1 MEYVKAPR
9 APQRAVRQPDRQA
22 PQRGGTGRGRRRRRA
37 SRLLLLI
44 GLLLA
49 AAAAAVAAYVLLF
62 AERERTVS
70 MTATPLTAG
79 VTRLNTGSGLLYQTE
94 GHIHYYDWN
103 DQGRNY
109 TEGTATED
117 IRMSGS
123 TFLSVVYTPTM
134 LQIVGQEQPVA
145 FTGEVLS
152 VECGREH
159 IAVLRRDSEGGESI
173 LVLSA
178 TGEQVD
184 QLLPDDQ
191 YIVDFGF
198 YTTTGEMLW
207 MQTISSASGTPTTRI
222 TTYDLQRRT
231 GVGVMQ
237 VQDQLID
244 GLYFTENSVFAAGT
258 SQIIRYTH
266 DGNKEIYRE
275 MVYGYRVLDFSAASG
290 TPTFLLAP
298 RDGDMYAVKLL
309 TLSEGDTPEAVET
322 HLQLPSEGV
331 AGYIMNGALVVV
343 AREKLYTYSLRGS
356 LSSTATLELPVDEAE
371 KLSDTMLLLLSGGA
385 YYTAKVR

>member
-1 MEYVKAPR
+1 MEYVRAPR

-275 MVYGYRVLDFSAASG
+275 MVYGYRVLG
-290 TPTFLLAP
+290 RGLAIRTIVCTVSYSLFYSLIP
-298 RDGDMYAVKLL
+298 APAQPLVGDMLTGCLLGGVVIGLGCGIVLTCGASCGGTDVLGLYFSKRGARFTIGKLNI
-309 TLSEGDTPEAVET
+309 V
-322 HLQLPSEGV
+322 
-331 AGYIMNGALVVV
+331 
-343 AREKLYTYSLRGS
+343 
-356 LSSTATLELPVDEAE
+356 
-371 KLSDTMLLLLSGGA
+371 
-385 YYTAKVR
+385 

>member
-1 MEYVKAPR
+1 M
-9 APQRAVRQPDRQA
+9 
-22 PQRGGTGRGRRRRRA
+22 
-37 SRLLLLI
+37 LLLI
-44 GLLLA
+44 
-49 AAAAAVAAYVLLF
+49 VAALVVYLLF
-62 AERERTVS
+62 FSERERTIS

-275 MVYGYRVLDFSAASG
+275 MVYGYRVLDFSAARRG
-290 TPTFLLAP
+290 HVRRKAAHALRGRHARGG
-298 RDGDMYAVKLL
+298 RDAFAAAQRGRGGIHHERRTRGGGAR
-309 TLSEGDTPEAVET
+309 EAVHVLAAREPLL
-322 HLQLPSEGV
+322 HGDARAARGRGGEALRHDAAAALRRRVLHRE
-331 AGYIMNGALVVV
+331 GALSG
-343 AREKLYTYSLRGS
+343 ARAAAGPPAGQKSRQARPAAAIYMYGQRFR
-356 LSSTATLELPVDEAE
+356 APARRA
-371 KLSDTMLLLLSGGA
+371 GGA
-385 YYTAKVR
+385 RDAQEGKVRA